1 MPVNLSHIQ
10 TLLHS
15 HHLSAH
21 RQTRKQ
27 QPNRVEDFGV
37 DAPVLSSR
45 NQNTTSRKKI
55 PEHDSSMSLEVNL
68 TEVLFFCFFFL
79 FFLKLAENH
88 ASADKRS

>member
-21 RQTRKQ
+21 RQTQKQ

-55 PEHDSSMSLEVNL
+55 PEHDSSMSLEVSL
-68 TEVLFFCFFFL
+68 TEVCFFG
-79 FFLKLAENH
+79 FFFKLSENH